1 MPETGGEPMS
11 YASLKVVP
19 EDMRTSIIYI
29 HSYADKN
36 PKGTFYNLYYGEE
49 IAFGNLTRLL
59 LLMEDLMD
67 EMDCPQA
74 SVHSRHFG
82 KMSKGLERA
91 SIERLL
97 PKPEQEVIATFTV
110 KVLFRQGASWQ
121 GKISWAEGKE
131 EVSFRSVLELVKLMD
146 SALPQPEIC
155 EQEAVGE
162 AEDAG

>member
-1 MPETGGEPMS
+1 MS

-19 EDMRTSIIYI
+19 GDMRTSMIYI
-29 HSYADKN
+29 HSYEDKN
-36 PKGTFYNLYYGEE
+36 LKGTFYNLYYGEE

-82 KMSKGLERA
+82 TISKNLERT
-91 SIERLL
+91 SMEQLL

-121 GKISWAEGKE
+121 GKISWSEGKE
-131 EVSFRSVLELVKLMD
+131 EMSFRSALEMVKLMD
-146 SALPQPEIC
+146 SALPQPQIC
-155 EQEAVGE
+155 EQETASEAVG
-162 AEDAG
+162 AG